1 MSSRSKTKDR
11 GPASRDLGPTA
22 RDFGNFPEVAL
33 MMQLAEVEEKDL
45 KKTFVKVMTTLQNF
59 NKIDYCIG
67 FMIRAMRDA
76 DVKKH
81 PNAAWLLQALE
92 VSLSD
97 AVVLKALR
105 EAHEP
110 ERVAFKTAIDRVM
123 GLLKLA
129 PEPVFGPPA
138 PLPPKGTPLPDH
150 TRPSIPLAPT
160 PPPSPTIQSGWQMPF
175 GLGDVVNTNHSSC
188 VAASQG

>member
-45 KKTFVKVMTTLQNF
+45 KKTFVEVMTTLQNF
-59 NKIDYCIG
+59 NEIDYCIGEYLVHECWAGCSPACCCRVG

-81 PNAAWLLQALE
+81 PNAAWLLQALG
-92 VSLSD
+92 
-97 AVVLKALR
+97 K
-105 EAHEP
+105 
-110 ERVAFKTAIDRVM
+110 
-123 GLLKLA
+123 
-129 PEPVFGPPA
+129 
-138 PLPPKGTPLPDH
+138 
-150 TRPSIPLAPT
+150 
-160 PPPSPTIQSGWQMPF
+160 
-175 GLGDVVNTNHSSC
+175 
-188 VAASQG
+188 